1 MDLESIEKFVA
12 DFFVKQRNAN
22 FDETKKLLKKQEKS
36 FTSLTAAN
44 LKMFTERLDKY
55 EKENINNLIKI
66 NKFENDLE
74 QTNKKV
80 FSLENELLELKKF
93 IQTNDDIASEKFEL
107 VKLKTKELNSKL
119 KDNSEILKVKS
130 KLREIEDRSRRNNL
144 RVDGLKEN
152 KNESWSDSEAKV
164 LKLFE
169 ETLGL
174 KDIKIERAH
183 RTGPRDNKKVRSIV
197 LKLLNYKDKE
207 NILKNSRK
215 LKGENIYINEDYCAE
230 TMLIRK
236 ELRVGMKKA
245 REAGMFAFIS
255 YDKLVVCKWSR
266 KAT

>member
-1 MDLESIEKFVA
+1 MDLESIEKFIA
-12 DFFVKQRNAN
+12 DLIEKQSNAN
-22 FDETKKLLKKQEKS
+22 LDETKKLLKKQEKS
-36 FTSLTAAN
+36 FASLTAAN

-55 EKENINNLIKI
+55 EKENIKNLIKI

-80 FSLENELLELKKF
+80 VSLENDLLEMKKF
-93 IQTNDDIASEKFEL
+93 IQTNASEKFEL
-107 VKLKTKELNSKL
+107 AKSKTKEISSKL
-119 KDNSEILKVKS
+119 KDNSEILKLKS

-144 RVDGLKEN
+144 RVDGLKES

-183 RTGPRDNKKVRSIV
+183 RTGSRDNKKIRSIV

-207 NILKNSRK
+207 NILKNSQK

-236 ELRVGMKKA
+236 ELRAGMKKA
-245 REAGMFAFIS
+245 REAGMFAYIS
-255 YDKLVVCKWSR
+255 YDKLVVREWSR

>member
-1 MDLESIEKFVA
+1 
-12 DFFVKQRNAN
+12 
-22 FDETKKLLKKQEKS
+22 
-36 FTSLTAAN
+36 
-44 LKMFTERLDKY
+44 MFTERLDKY

-80 FSLENELLELKKF
+80 VTLENDLLEIEKI
-93 IQTNDDIASEKFEL
+93 IQTNVDIASEKFEL
-107 VKLKTKELNSKL
+107 VKSKTKEISSKL

-130 KLREIEDRSRRNNL
+130 KLREIEDRSKRNNL
-144 RVDGLKEN
+144 RVDGLKES

-183 RTGPRDNKKVRSIV
+183 RTGSRDNKKVRSIV

-215 LKGENIYINEDYCAE
+215 LKGEIIYINEDYCAE

-236 ELRVGMKKA
+236 ELRACMKKA
-245 REAGMFAFIS
+245 REAGMFEYIS
-255 YDKLVVCKWSR
+255 YNKLVVREGSR

>member
-1 MDLESIEKFVA
+1 
-12 DFFVKQRNAN
+12 
-22 FDETKKLLKKQEKS
+22 
-36 FTSLTAAN
+36 
-44 LKMFTERLDKY
+44 MFTERLDKF
-55 EKENINNLIKI
+55 EKENIKNLIKI

-80 FSLENELLELKKF
+80 VSLENELLEMKKT

-107 VKLKTKELNSKL
+107 VKSKTKEISSKL
-119 KDNSEILKVKS
+119 KDNSEILKLKS
-130 KLREIEDRSRRNNL
+130 KLRELEDRSRRNNL
-144 RVDGLKEN
+144 RVDGLKES

-183 RTGPRDNKKVRSIV
+183 RTGSRDNKKVRSIV

-236 ELRVGMKKA
+236 ELRAGMKKA
-245 REAGMFAFIS
+245 REAGMFAYIS
-255 YDKLVVCKWSR
+255 YDKLVIREWSR